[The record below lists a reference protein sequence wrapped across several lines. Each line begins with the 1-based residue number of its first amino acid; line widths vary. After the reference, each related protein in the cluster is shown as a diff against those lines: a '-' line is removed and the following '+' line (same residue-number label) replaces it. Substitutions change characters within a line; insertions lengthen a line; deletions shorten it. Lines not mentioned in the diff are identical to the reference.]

1 MYIYHKQ
8 CEIMQKVNEKAQT
21 DNFSVFA
28 KGTSAKDSFEDT
40 TFMIFLLLQMW
51 LHFSK
56 LGS

>member
-1 MYIYHKQ
+1 MY
-8 CEIMQKVNEKAQT
+8 IMQKVNEKAQT